1 MSDSKPPNPLEK
13 VFDIEPGSTPV
24 FNDIHKTAA
33 TQVNDRASNI
43 IDPTSGEVV
52 ARSSDPALAEIDKEE
67 RLEDLHIDGQ
77 LESVHTSALVAFEK
91 SSRMADEVDPRF
103 AARNAEVAAQYLN
116 IALNAVNSRV
126 DAKFKRQKIRQ
137 SAIKAGT
144 PQTLNQTVIIADRN
158 DILREILQQEKP
170 AIEMEKT
177 NEVQRSV

>member
-1 MSDSKPPNPLEK
+1 MSDTKQPNPLEK

-24 FNDIHKTAA
+24 FHDIHRVAA
-33 TQVNDRASNI
+33 TEVNDRASTI

-52 ARSSDPALAEIDKEE
+52 ERKSDPNVEEIQKEE

-77 LESVHTSALVAFEK
+77 LETVHTNALVAFEK
-91 SSRMADEVDPRF
+91 SSRMSEEVDPRF

-126 DAKFKRQKIRQ
+126 DAKFKRQKIRH
-137 SAIKAGT
+137 AALKAGT

-158 DILREILQQEKP
+158 DVLKQIFEQENP
-170 AIEMEKT
+170 PIEMEKT
-177 NEVQRSV
+177 E